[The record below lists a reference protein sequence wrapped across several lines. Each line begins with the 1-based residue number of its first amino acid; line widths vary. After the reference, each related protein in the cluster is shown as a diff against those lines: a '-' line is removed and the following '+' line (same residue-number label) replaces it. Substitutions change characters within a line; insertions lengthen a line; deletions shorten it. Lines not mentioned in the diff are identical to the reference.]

1 MEVPVGIRVLFI
13 YPNTFGMNMLPPAI
27 ALFSAILKQNGHQI
41 ALFDATYYAIDYG
54 VDSDGIK
61 AERLNVVPFEVGSQ
75 GIKMRNTDWREDLD
89 SQINSFNPDLI
100 AFSTT
105 EDMWNLGLKMLAHI
119 KSYISRNKV
128 PVLAGGVFPTFAPEI
143 VVQEPIIDMVCVG
156 EGENAL
162 IDLCERIEKGQPYND
177 VTNLW
182 VKQKDGSIIKNPMS
196 NPVDVD
202 EAPILDMDLFEE
214 QRLYRPMAGKWY
226 KMMPVETI
234 RGCPYKCTFC
244 NSPDQITMYKENTGT
259 NFFRKKKIDL
269 VYKELKHFKED
280 LGVEYNYFWADT
292 FLSWNVDEFEE
303 FCDRYQDIGLPFW
316 MQTRP
321 ETISD
326 YKIKRLADVGLHRIS
341 FGIEHGNEGFRK
353 KLLKREWKNNEI
365 IEALKIP
372 HRYGVQFSLNNIT
385 GFPTETREL
394 AMDTVELSRN
404 IDSDNQNLYSFV
416 PFHGTPLRKLCEDL
430 GLVAPETI
438 TKALTDKPMLV
449 MPQYPQEEI
458 EGLIKCFPL
467 YVRFPKSR
475 WSDIKRAEAETPEG
489 QKIHSELKQEY
500 IEKYLQK
507 SSNEL
512 EEIPSVSDLEYGV
525 DAAET
530 C

>member
-1 MEVPVGIRVLFI
+1 MGVKVLFI

-27 ALFSAILKQNGHQI
+27 ALFSAILRQHDHQV
-41 ALFDATYYAIDYG
+41 ALFDATYYSIDYG
-54 VDSDGIK
+54 VNSDGTK
-61 AERLNVVPFEVGSQ
+61 AEQLNVVPFETDTL
-75 GIKMRNTDWREDLD
+75 GIKMRETDWREDLE
-89 SQINSFNPDLI
+89 SQFESFDPDLI
-100 AFSTT
+100 ALSTT
-105 EDMWNLGLKMLAHI
+105 EDMWNLGLKMLEHI
-119 KSYISRNKV
+119 KDQISLNKI

-143 VVQEPIIDMVCVG
+143 VIKQPLIDMLCVG

-162 IDLCERIEKGQPYND
+162 LDLCERIEKGHPYDD

-182 VKQKDGSIIKNPMS
+182 VKQKDGSIKKNPIS
-196 NPVDVD
+196 KPVDVD
-202 EAPILDMDLFEE
+202 EAPILDMSLFEE

-226 KMMPVETI
+226 KMMPMETI
-234 RGCPYKCTFC
+234 RGCPFKCTFC
-244 NSPDQITMYKENTGT
+244 NSPDQSTMYREETDD
-259 NFFRKKKIDL
+259 NFFRKKKIEL

-280 LGVEYNYFWADT
+280 LEVEYNYFWADT
-292 FLSWNVDEFEE
+292 FLAWNTNEFEE

-326 YKIKRLADVGLHRIS
+326 YKIKRLAEVGLHRIS

-353 KLLKREWKNNEI
+353 KLLKREWKNKEI

-394 AMDTVELSRN
+394 AIDTVELNRN

-416 PFHGTPLRKLCEDL
+416 PFHGTPLRKLCEDT
-430 GLVAPETI
+430 GLVDPETI

-458 EGLIKCFPL
+458 EGLIKCFTL
-467 YVRFPKSR
+467 YVKFPKNR
-475 WSDIKRAEAETPEG
+475 WPDIKKAESNTPEG
-489 QKIHSELKQEY
+489 IRIHSELKQEY
-500 IEKYLQK
+500 LERYLYN
-507 SSNEL
+507 SSNKLGETAN
-512 EEIPSVSDLEYGV
+512 IADLEYGMGQPEV
-525 DAAET
+525 S
-530 C
+530 